1 MLHWFHA
8 GRPHG
13 AVRHNQ
19 QMRPKRSIKLFAA
32 LVLALAVAP
41 AGLAANP
48 NAAAGS
54 KPAPSQ
60 NQNGK
65 NGKPPS
71 AGNSSS
77 HAEQID
83 QGVVQSIAGGTV
95 ILKELDGSAVS
106 IPVDQ
111 GTVILVDGRQ
121 GDLHNVKPGFVVIA
135 KWKPGGTA
143 QLLQAFNLS
152 PQSGEVLLTVRSLRP
167 NAVIVTAADGST
179 VTIHTNAKTRV
190 LIDGKV
196 ATLRGV
202 KAGFTLVTAAAT
214 TRGHKPASELR
225 FLSPG

>member
-1 MLHWFHA
+1 MIHWLHA

-13 AVRHNQ
+13 AVRYLRHL
-19 QMRPKRSIKLFAA
+19 RSTSIFAA
-32 LVLALAVAP
+32 LVLALAAAP

-48 NAAAGS
+48 NAASGS
-54 KPAPSQ
+54 NPAAAHT
-60 NQNGK
+60 NAT

-77 HAEQID
+77 HAEQTD

-95 ILKELDGSAVS
+95 VLKELDGSAVS

-121 GDLHNVKPGFVVIA
+121 GALRAVKPGFVAIA

-143 QLLQAFNLS
+143 QLLQVFNLS
-152 PQSGEVLLTVRSLRP
+152 PQSGEGIATVKSLLR
-167 NAVIVTAADGST
+167 NGVIVTAANGST
-179 VTIHTNAKTRV
+179 VTIHTNAKTLV
-190 LIDGKV
+190 LIDGKQ

-202 KAGFTLVTAAAT
+202 KTGFTLVTSAAT
-214 TRGHKPASELR
+214 TGGRKPASELR

>member
-1 MLHWFHA
+1 
-8 GRPHG
+8 
-13 AVRHNQ
+13 
-19 QMRPKRSIKLFAA
+19 MRPKRSITLFAA
-32 LVLALAVAP
+32 LGLALAAAP
-41 AGLAANP
+41 SGLAANP

-54 KPAPSQ
+54 NQPAAHNS
-60 NQNGK
+60 NSTK
-65 NGKPPS
+65 AKPPS

-121 GDLHNVKPGFVVIA
+121 GDLRNVKPGFVAIA

-152 PQSGEVLLTVRSLRP
+152 PQSGEGIATVRSLRP

-179 VTIHTNAKTRV
+179 VTIHTNANTRV
-190 LIDGKV
+190 LIDGKQ

-202 KAGFTLVTAAAT
+202 KAGFTLVTTAAT

>member
-1 MLHWFHA
+1 MIHWLHA
-8 GRPHG
+8 GRPYG
-13 AVRHNQ
+13 AVRYLHHL
-19 QMRPKRSIKLFAA
+19 RSTSIFAA
-32 LVLALAVAP
+32 LVLALAAAP

-48 NAAAGS
+48 NAASGS
-54 KPAPSQ
+54 NPAAAHT
-60 NQNGK
+60 NAT

-77 HAEQID
+77 HAEQTD

-121 GDLHNVKPGFVVIA
+121 GALRAVKPGFVAIA

-152 PQSGEVLLTVRSLRP
+152 PQSGEGISIVKSLLR
-167 NAVIVTAADGST
+167 NGVIVTAANGST
-179 VTIHTNAKTRV
+179 VTIHTNAKTLV
-190 LIDGKV
+190 LIDGKQ

-202 KAGFTLVTAAAT
+202 KTGFTLVTSAAT
-214 TRGHKPASELR
+214 TGGRKPASELR